1 MYIAY
6 AMIIYVHIWN
16 YMYSTCAYIIL
27 YIYSYKEQRKREID
41 REIILT
47 FTNMDLRY
55 TFSYTNMIQKVSVLM
70 PKNSLGCTQVASEL
84 QVSK

>member
-1 MYIAY
+1 MYI
-6 AMIIYVHIWN
+6 
-16 YMYSTCAYIIL
+16 

-55 TFSYTNMIQKVSVLM
+55 TFLYTNMIQKVSVLM
-70 PKNSLGCTQVASEL
+70 PKNSLGCTQVAVPNFRYSDII
-84 QVSK
+84 